1 MTYLGL
7 DLTTSE
13 KKASACAVLD
23 DRGRLAYCGLLATD
37 AEIREW
43 ALGLSPAALGIDCPL
58 GLPAGLCCLE
68 EEHSC
73 TPRSN
78 LKGRECERELARR
91 GIGCYFTT
99 KRSIIKRMV
108 YRGIALSKALTE
120 HGLSVLEV
128 YPYAAKVGL
137 WGKPLPKKTS
147 RSGKRFVQ
155 EQLERLV
162 PGVASWQ
169 GQLTH
174 DHHDAILAAYTAYLD
189 GRGETERLG
198 NEEEAFIVMPR
209 ADQGG
214 PL

>member
-1 MTYLGL
+1 MIFLGL

-13 KKASACAVLD
+13 KKASAYAVLD
-23 DRGRLAYCGLLATD
+23 DSGRLVDCGLLATD

-43 ALGLSPAALGIDCPL
+43 ALGHGAAALGIDCPL

-73 TPRSN
+73 TPRSA

-91 GIGCYFTT
+91 GIGSYFTT

-108 YRGIALSKALTE
+108 YRGMVLSNALTD
-120 HGLSVLEV
+120 HGLRVLEV
-128 YPYAAKVGL
+128 YPYATKVRL

-147 RSGKRFVQ
+147 PEGNAFVQ
-155 EQLERLV
+155 ERLEHLV
-162 PGVASWQ
+162 PGVAAWT
-169 GQLTH
+169 GKLTH

-189 GRGETERLG
+189 SRGETERLG
-198 NEEEAFIVMPR
+198 LR
-209 ADQGG
+209 KRRS
-214 PL
+214 L